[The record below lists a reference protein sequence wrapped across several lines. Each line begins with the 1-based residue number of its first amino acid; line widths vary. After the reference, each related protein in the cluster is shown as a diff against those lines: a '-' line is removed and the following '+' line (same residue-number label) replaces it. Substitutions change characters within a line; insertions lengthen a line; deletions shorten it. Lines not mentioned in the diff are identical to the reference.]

1 MQDRVRTKLRGR
13 IADCLVTHDCVTVPN
28 GISMSYA
35 ITLNGRTA
43 LVTGASRGLGRYFA
57 NALARAGAAVVVTA
71 RQPDSLQAVCDEIR
85 GSGGSAVAVSMDVG
99 DSSSVTAAV
108 TEVVRQ
114 FGKLDI
120 LINNAG
126 VTITKPFL
134 EVTEAEWDRV
144 VDTDLKGVFLV
155 GQAAANVM
163 KTQGSGGAIV
173 NIASILGL
181 RVAGQIAAYI
191 ASKAGVVHLT
201 KAMALELARYNIRVN
216 ALCPGYIETDL
227 NRDFFASDVGKK
239 LINRIPQRRIG
250 QLGEL
255 EGPLLLMC
263 SDAGSYMT
271 GTILAV
277 DGGHLTSSL

>member
-1 MQDRVRTKLRGR
+1 MT
-13 IADCLVTHDCVTVPN
+13 
-28 GISMSYA
+28 YA

-57 NALARAGAAVVVTA
+57 NALARAGAAVAVTA
-71 RQPDSLQAVCDEIR
+71 RRLESLQPVCDEIC
-85 GSGGSAVAVSMDVG
+85 GAGGNAVAVSMDVG
-99 DSSSVTAAV
+99 DSSSVMAAV
-108 TEVVRQ
+108 
-114 FGKLDI
+114 
-120 LINNAG
+120 
-126 VTITKPFL
+126 
-134 EVTEAEWDRV
+134 AE
-144 VDTDLKGVFLV
+144 
-155 GQAAANVM
+155 ANVM
-163 KTQGSGGAIV
+163 KAQGSGGAIV

-250 QLGEL
+250 QLAEL
-255 EGPLLLMC
+255 EGPLLMMC

-271 GTILAV
+271 GTVLAV